1 MPEGES
7 TRRSRRTNLG
17 QPPRRLVA
25 GEGTLAQGAN
35 RTARFRE
42 EEDEIVENRI
52 AQVDMNQGQGGAPPQ
67 ENNPNVP
74 NNPAQAAANNAG
86 QALDPQLRTAIANE
100 IAIAIGPLMQLIQG
114 QQQPPQAQQQQPLP
128 PPAQNLPV
136 PQPAAAAIHQPQ
148 LVMASMSTFPQG
160 TDPMIDPKDPVHGRL
175 NRSMYNEAK
184 EELKTKIDG
193 KNLTLVISE
202 LRERCS
208 AINCIDLFNVATT
221 SGTKNLLMRYGEI
234 TIQDVRQ
241 EATQRWTLANW
252 HTQARYLIGICL
264 LRSMTEAFKLRMAQK
279 RNLYNMTNDQPD
291 GPLIF
296 KVMCDVVQPST
307 RNTTQHLVHRLQTM
321 RPREF
326 GNDIVQFNE
335 KFTSL
340 TEQIRAQQGGSNSL
354 TEELLYNALVLAYD
368 SVDQDQFKAFM
379 GVKNNSSVQPHEDLM
394 SEADAKFQDLH
405 ERRIWNVPSQSQQ
418 ILSLKTLVSKTEKKA
433 GDAMRQLDRSKQP
446 RKDSRSKRKTSTPTV
461 DDVSETARKKRQT
474 DFDQWM
480 LTKPKKGEENTV
492 VQKKGPNG
500 QVKGWN
506 WCDKHEKMVLAI
518 GRDGRPHSSDT
529 CALGKRSPTSNPKKK
544 NKKQL
549 RVKALQAEIR
559 ALESDSETH
568 ANESDGTDGF
578 WTSDEQDSDS
588 SKDDS

>member
-42 EEDEIVENRI
+42 EEDEIAENRI

-136 PQPAAAAIHQPQ
+136 PQLAAAAIHQPQ

-518 GRDGRPHSSDT
+518 GRDGRKLVPWARDHPLATRRRKVRNNFVSRPFRR
-529 CALGKRSPTSNPKKK
+529 KFVR
-544 NKKQL
+544 
-549 RVKALQAEIR
+549 
-559 ALESDSETH
+559 
-568 ANESDGTDGF
+568 
-578 WTSDEQDSDS
+578 
-588 SKDDS
+588 

>member
-252 HTQARYLIGICL
+252 HTQARYLIGMCL

-296 KVMCDVVQPST
+296 KVMCDVIQPST

-529 CALGKRSPTSNPKKK
+529 CALGKRSPTSNPRKKS
-544 NKKQL
+544 KKQL

-559 ALESDSETH
+559 ALENNSETH

-578 WTSDEQDSDS
+578 RTSDEQDSDS
-588 SKDDS
+588 SKDS

>member
-184 EELKTKIDG
+184 DELKTKIDG

-529 CALGKRSPTSNPKKK
+529 CALGKRSPTSNPRKKS
-544 NKKQL
+544 KKQL

-559 ALESDSETH
+559 ALENNSETH

-578 WTSDEQDSDS
+578 RTSDEQDSDS
-588 SKDDS
+588 SKDS

>member
-42 EEDEIVENRI
+42 EEDEIAENRI

-529 CALGKRSPTSNPKKK
+529 CALGKRSPTSNPRKKS
-544 NKKQL
+544 KKQL

-559 ALESDSETH
+559 ALENNSETH

-578 WTSDEQDSDS
+578 RTSDEQDSDS
-588 SKDDS
+588 SKDS

>member
-42 EEDEIVENRI
+42 EEDEIAENRI

-74 NNPAQAAANNAG
+74 NNPAQAVANNAG

-264 LRSMTEAFKLRMAQK
+264 LRSMTEAFK
-279 RNLYNMTNDQPD
+279 
-291 GPLIF
+291 
-296 KVMCDVVQPST
+296 
-307 RNTTQHLVHRLQTM
+307 
-321 RPREF
+321 
-326 GNDIVQFNE
+326 
-335 KFTSL
+335 
-340 TEQIRAQQGGSNSL
+340 
-354 TEELLYNALVLAYD
+354 
-368 SVDQDQFKAFM
+368 
-379 GVKNNSSVQPHEDLM
+379 
-394 SEADAKFQDLH
+394 
-405 ERRIWNVPSQSQQ
+405 
-418 ILSLKTLVSKTEKKA
+418 
-433 GDAMRQLDRSKQP
+433 
-446 RKDSRSKRKTSTPTV
+446 
-461 DDVSETARKKRQT
+461 
-474 DFDQWM
+474 
-480 LTKPKKGEENTV
+480 
-492 VQKKGPNG
+492 
-500 QVKGWN
+500 
-506 WCDKHEKMVLAI
+506 
-518 GRDGRPHSSDT
+518 
-529 CALGKRSPTSNPKKK
+529 
-544 NKKQL
+544 
-549 RVKALQAEIR
+549 
-559 ALESDSETH
+559 
-568 ANESDGTDGF
+568 
-578 WTSDEQDSDS
+578 
-588 SKDDS
+588 

>member
-160 TDPMIDPKDPVHGRL
+160 NDPMIDPKDPVHGRL

-529 CALGKRSPTSNPKKK
+529 CALGKRSPTSNPRKKS
-544 NKKQL
+544 KKQL

-559 ALESDSETH
+559 ALENNSETH

-578 WTSDEQDSDS
+578 RTSDEQDSDS
-588 SKDDS
+588 SKDS

>member
-42 EEDEIVENRI
+42 EEDEIAENRI

-202 LRERCS
+202 LRERCN

-474 DFDQWM
+474 DFDKWM

-544 NKKQL
+544 SKKQL

-559 ALESDSETH
+559 ALENNSETH

-578 WTSDEQDSDS
+578 RTSDEQDSDS
-588 SKDDS
+588 SKDS

>member
-529 CALGKRSPTSNPKKK
+529 CALGKRSPTSNPRKKS
-544 NKKQL
+544 KKQL

-559 ALESDSETH
+559 ALENNSETH

>member
-321 RPREF
+321 RPREL

-529 CALGKRSPTSNPKKK
+529 CALGKRSPTSNPRKKS
-544 NKKQL
+544 KKQL

-559 ALESDSETH
+559 ALENNSETH

-578 WTSDEQDSDS
+578 RTSDEQDSDS
-588 SKDDS
+588 SKDS

>member
-279 RNLYNMTNDQPD
+279 RSLYNMTNDQPD

-529 CALGKRSPTSNPKKK
+529 CALGKRSPTSNPRKKS
-544 NKKQL
+544 KKQL

-559 ALESDSETH
+559 ALENNSETH

-578 WTSDEQDSDS
+578 RTSDEQDSDS
-588 SKDDS
+588 SKDS

>member
-1 MPEGES
+1 
-7 TRRSRRTNLG
+7 
-17 QPPRRLVA
+17 
-25 GEGTLAQGAN
+25 
-35 RTARFRE
+35 
-42 EEDEIVENRI
+42 
-52 AQVDMNQGQGGAPPQ
+52 
-67 ENNPNVP
+67 
-74 NNPAQAAANNAG
+74 
-86 QALDPQLRTAIANE
+86 
-100 IAIAIGPLMQLIQG
+100 
-114 QQQPPQAQQQQPLP
+114 
-128 PPAQNLPV
+128 
-136 PQPAAAAIHQPQ
+136 
-148 LVMASMSTFPQG
+148 
-160 TDPMIDPKDPVHGRL
+160 MIDPKDPVHGRL

-193 KNLTLVISE
+193 KNLTLVVSE

-291 GPLIF
+291 RPLIF

-559 ALESDSETH
+559 AFESDSETH

-578 WTSDEQDSDS
+578 RTSDEQDSDS
-588 SKDDS
+588 SKDGS

>member
-42 EEDEIVENRI
+42 EDEIAENRI

-379 GVKNNSSVQPHEDLM
+379 GVKNNSSIQPHEDLM

-518 GRDGRPHSSDT
+518 GRDGRPHSSGT
-529 CALGKRSPTSNPKKK
+529 CALGKRSPTSNPRKKS
-544 NKKQL
+544 KKQL

-559 ALESDSETH
+559 ALENNSETH

-578 WTSDEQDSDS
+578 RTSDEQDSDS
-588 SKDDS
+588 SKDS

>member
-529 CALGKRSPTSNPKKK
+529 CALGKRSPTSNPRKKS
-544 NKKQL
+544 KKQL

-559 ALESDSETH
+559 ALENNSETH

-578 WTSDEQDSDS
+578 RTSDEQDSDS
-588 SKDDS
+588 SKDS